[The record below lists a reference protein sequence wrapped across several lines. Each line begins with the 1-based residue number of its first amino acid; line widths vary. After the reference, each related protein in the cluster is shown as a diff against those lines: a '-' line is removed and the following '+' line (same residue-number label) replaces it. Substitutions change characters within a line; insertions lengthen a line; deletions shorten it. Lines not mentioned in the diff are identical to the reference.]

1 MLCEKLNDEINSIRE
16 KFEAESF
23 HPLLKQLFEILLG
36 RYHISPEY
44 FVFSCQYELQKKFQE
59 ISFCETMWM
68 DEKFQIC
75 GKSPQDF
82 HIDGNSQLLRPNLNS
97 HIFQLSC
104 AELISISK
112 LLKSYELLL
121 HSNSSFCLSDVYQDL
136 VGYTSQ
142 LLHNLFVLDDQ
153 LSLDIPPNPT
163 NYSALFDEVES
174 IKYEKYGEFYDLEVP
189 NIHHY
194 SAQGLFHHNSGK
206 SSAGAQK
213 ALRKIMLGESGAV
226 MNADFENLK
235 TSTWAEFRE
244 WIPWDMVVPAHRYRK
259 NIEFDPHQQF
269 RLAFLNGA
277 TVVIKGVKDP
287 SAARGANINWL
298 WYDEAQRD
306 DTGLSWQIAI
316 ASVRVGKDPQAWA
329 TFTPSSQGKDFWGY
343 KFFVQQDISQ
353 EALELFE
360 KDGGGRPLVEFFKGT
375 IYDNQDNLDPGFMA
389 SLLALYAEGGLR
401 QREVLGEFVGD
412 ESYLGDR
419 RWFDNKV
426 IYALPE
432 NLVKKVRYWDLAA
445 TEKKITGK
453 KSNDPDE
460 SVGTRMSW
468 NKLDFYIEDQVAG
481 CWKWDD
487 LKEKIYETAEKDGEY
502 VQVFLEEEPGSGGKN
517 QIAELTKFLRERL
530 PNHSTAIG
538 WRPPTDRLT
547 CANTWFAEAK
557 AGHVYLLYGD
567 WNELFLNQFSCF
579 PGCRHDDKITSVSG
593 ARYNLAP
600 IKTWVTMKFLHL

>member
-1 MLCEKLNDEINSIRE
+1 MKD
-16 KFEAESF
+16 EAEE
-23 HPLLKQLFEILLG
+23 Q
-36 RYHISPEY
+36 R
-44 FVFSCQYELQKKFQE
+44 
-59 ISFCETMWM
+59 
-68 DEKFQIC
+68 
-75 GKSPQDF
+75 
-82 HIDGNSQLLRPNLNS
+82 
-97 HIFQLSC
+97 
-104 AELISISK
+104 
-112 LLKSYELLL
+112 ELLL
-121 HSNSSFCLSDVYQDL
+121 LIEEAKNRGLTLPEALTQRKVYRFHTDSRGYFTKLDGKLYNPTDQQEGFIMSNARF
-136 VGYTSQ
+136 VGYGGSR
-142 LLHNLFVLDDQ
+142 
-153 LSLDIPPNPT
+153 
-163 NYSALFDEVES
+163 
-174 IKYEKYGEFYDLEVP
+174 G
-189 NIHHY
+189 
-194 SAQGLFHHNSGK
+194 SGK

-213 ALRKIMLGESGAV
+213 ALRKISQGESGAV

-244 WIPWDMVVPAHRYRK
+244 WIPWDMVVPAHRYRR
-259 NIEFDPHQQF
+259 NVEFDPHQQF

-329 TFTPSSQGKDFWGY
+329 TFTPSSRGKDFWGY

-353 EALELFE
+353 EAIDLFE
-360 KDGGGRPLVEFFKGT
+360 KEGGGRTLVEFFKGT
-375 IYDNQDNLDPGFMA
+375 IYDNQDNLDSGFMA

-419 RWFDNKV
+419 RWFDNKIV
-426 IYALPE
+426 YALPD
-432 NLVKKVRYWDLAA
+432 NIAKKVRYWDLAA
-445 TEKKITGK
+445 TEKKVTGK

-460 SVGTRMSW
+460 SVGTKMSW
-468 NKLDFYIEDQVAG
+468 NKLDFYVEDQVAG

-487 LKEKIYETAEKDGEY
+487 LKEKIYETAERDGEY
-502 VQVFLEEEPGSGGKN
+502 VQIFLEEEPGSGGKN
-517 QIAELTKFLRERL
+517 QIAELTKFLREKL
-530 PNHSTAIG
+530 PHHPMAIG

-547 CANTWFAEAK
+547 CANTWYAEAK

-567 WNELFLNQFSCF
+567 WNEPFLNQFACF
-579 PGCRHDDKITSVSG
+579 PGCRHDDKITSTSG

-600 IKTWVTMKFLHL
+600 IKTWVKISFMHL